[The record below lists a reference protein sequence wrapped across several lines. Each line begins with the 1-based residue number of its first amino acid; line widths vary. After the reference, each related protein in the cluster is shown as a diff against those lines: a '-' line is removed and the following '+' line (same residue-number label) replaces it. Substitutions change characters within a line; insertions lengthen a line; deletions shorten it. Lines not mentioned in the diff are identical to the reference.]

1 MLFLIA
7 NTLSFAEV
15 PHSYVT
21 ENPKKEI
28 QKVETF
34 KQREKAELNLSVTKL
49 KTKEI
54 EGKLVNG
61 KLVFDITDKKDI
73 QEGNILVTQGTPYKP
88 NNARIRSANPTQIL
102 EATKE
107 ANKLEV
113 TGENLQDVYVNVL
126 DSKGQLAGIYKNII
140 NFTSTDYTP
149 YYTEGLGMLYNKNY
163 DELGWGNFHS
173 LDEIIFDSRTKY
185 GNNTFIKKISG
196 TNRVKVA
203 QKHHV
208 EGNLAVVIYG
218 YNKEGQ
224 LVYTSPSLGKLTSY
238 SAETYNWAEVDWN
251 ITLPDHYIIIMKTV
265 GTVGNPK
272 NDNSQGN
279 NTLDV
284 GQVFNVVLDDFIHK
298 ANGESNLVIDESY
311 QFEYLKFDS
320 CTIENLKPL
329 SITNSVKGARIT
341 STTGEGLLHL
351 DSTDTLEIN
360 GQKHTLTSENLS
372 EQKLQIDKIN
382 LAYKIENGKFQLKVV
397 NYGLK
402 VNSPQ
407 IIDIKIVKNKDIKD
421 VMEHKIYLTV
431 PYIEMLIGDST
442 LTFAEYYPVNEFVQ
456 FTANPTIQNALP
468 LALDNSVKD
477 VTLETTGKGLVAMQ
491 QGDKLTVDGHEV
503 VIGAGGNIGPQKLTI
518 GNVKYT
524 YEVKNGKFR
533 IALNEW
539 GVLEPNRTIPIK
551 IVRNENGSDKSLA
564 EHNLT
569 IKAPRKVEGTSNVK
583 LNQDY
588 SIRNTIRFN
597 GISLQGAGALGLE
610 NPIPL
615 GVSLTSTA
623 GQGIPFMKEGDRL
636 EISDGLTTRS
646 TYSTRGVKA
655 FTIGPNGTL
664 GKQQVKLN
672 NGELTVFVEGG
683 KLRVGVN
690 NWLVNNTINS
700 NVRLVR
706 GTNEIMN
713 HTLDIKVPEAPF
725 NVKKNG
731 LLDFGNVTAGSKR
744 TAETDIVLEMLQDVS
759 DVKFSLKDP
768 QPILENLGTGDNL
781 KVNRI
786 EYLVSKQGKKD
797 YRVKLKGNLII
808 PEETKSGLYTG
819 STVLELKIK

>member
-88 NNARIRSANPTQIL
+88 NNARIRGTSSTQVL
-102 EATKE
+102 KATKE
-107 ANKLEV
+107 SNRLEV

-126 DSKGQLAGIYKNII
+126 DSKGQLTEVYKNSNSIRKGSYGFHGRAIIEIDDDYEGGYSSSPHKKTPVGSYMCKGMKVTYTYENGYDYGGIYVVSPPDNFSNII
-140 NFTSTDYTP
+140 YKIRRLTVN
-149 YYTEGLGMLYNKNY
+149 NKEIPILLEKEQIVEFS
-163 DELGWGNFHS
+163 DEL
-173 LDEIIFDSRTKY
+173 
-185 GNNTFIKKISG
+185 
-196 TNRVKVA
+196 
-203 QKHHV
+203 
-208 EGNLAVVIYG
+208 
-218 YNKEGQ
+218 
-224 LVYTSPSLGKLTSY
+224 
-238 SAETYNWAEVDWN
+238 
-251 ITLPDHYIIIMKTV
+251 IMKLKV
-265 GTVGNPK
+265 VH
-272 NDNSQGN
+272 NSQGWC
-279 NTLDV
+279 
-284 GQVFNVVLDDFIHK
+284 
-298 ANGESNLVIDESY
+298 
-311 QFEYLKFDS
+311 EYGFLKFPQKDFVV
-320 CTIENLKPL
+320 TAYIEGD
-329 SITNSVKGARIT
+329 TYGT
-341 STTGEGLLHL
+341 SSS
-351 DSTDTLEIN
+351 DSTSGTIYDTLGTTSYTIN
-360 GQKHTLTSENLS
+360 FK
-372 EQKLQIDKIN
+372 
-382 LAYKIENGKFQLKVV
+382 Y
-397 NYGLK
+397 
-402 VNSPQ
+402 
-407 IIDIKIVKNKDIKD
+407 IVKTLKGN
-421 VMEHKIYLTV
+421 
-431 PYIEMLIGDST
+431 ST
-442 LTFAEYYPVNEFVQ
+442 LKFAEYYPVNEFVQ
-456 FTANPTIQNALP
+456 FTANPTIQNAQP
-468 LALDNSVKD
+468 LGLDNSVRD

-518 GNVKYT
+518 RNVKYT
-524 YEVKNGKFR
+524 YEVKDGKFR

-551 IVRNENGSDKSLA
+551 IVRTENGKDKSLA

-569 IKAPRKVEGTSNVK
+569 IKAPRRVEGTSNVK

-700 NVRLVR
+700 SVRLVR

-768 QPILENLGTGDNL
+768 QPMLENLGTGDNL

-786 EYLVSKQGKKD
+786 EYLVSKQGKRD
-797 YRVKLKGNLII
+797 YKVKLKGNLTI
-808 PEETKSGLYTG
+808 PEGTKSGLYTG

>member
-1 MLFLIA
+1 MFLIA
-7 NTLSFAEV
+7 NTLSFAEI

-21 ENPKKEI
+21 ENPKKEV

-34 KQREKAELNLSVTKL
+34 KQRDKAELNLSVTKL

-54 EGKLVNG
+54 EGKIVNG

-88 NNARIRSANPTQIL
+88 NNARVRSANPIQIL

-107 ANKLEV
+107 DNRLEV

-126 DSKGQLAGIYKNII
+126 DNKGQLAGIYKSKEKLYQSQRGNYDGVTNIEITDDYDGEWLIFRNTCNNYIAIHQEIKEVPKGMKVLKHHIGPYVYTKYLNNGHSSVDSYVDVFNYWRINGRDVKLKKVFNSQNKDYYRVEAEQQKITLSDELEIEYKYSINENLIYIKLLKYPNDKNFVISHKFIWEAIFGDTGSAWYGNEQII
-140 NFTSTDYTP
+140 NFKVPET
-149 YYTEGLGMLYNKNY
+149 LK
-163 DELGWGNFHS
+163 GN
-173 LDEIIFDSRTKY
+173 
-185 GNNTFIKKISG
+185 
-196 TNRVKVA
+196 
-203 QKHHV
+203 
-208 EGNLAVVIYG
+208 
-218 YNKEGQ
+218 
-224 LVYTSPSLGKLTSY
+224 
-238 SAETYNWAEVDWN
+238 
-251 ITLPDHYIIIMKTV
+251 
-265 GTVGNPK
+265 
-272 NDNSQGN
+272 
-279 NTLDV
+279 
-284 GQVFNVVLDDFIHK
+284 
-298 ANGESNLVIDESY
+298 
-311 QFEYLKFDS
+311 
-320 CTIENLKPL
+320 
-329 SITNSVKGARIT
+329 
-341 STTGEGLLHL
+341 
-351 DSTDTLEIN
+351 
-360 GQKHTLTSENLS
+360 
-372 EQKLQIDKIN
+372 
-382 LAYKIENGKFQLKVV
+382 
-397 NYGLK
+397 
-402 VNSPQ
+402 
-407 IIDIKIVKNKDIKD
+407 
-421 VMEHKIYLTV
+421 
-431 PYIEMLIGDST
+431 ST

-456 FTANPTIQNALP
+456 FTANPTIQNAQP

-551 IVRNENGSDKSLA
+551 IVRNENGKDKSLA

-569 IKAPRKVEGTSNVK
+569 IKAPRRVEGTSNVK

-588 SIRNTIRFN
+588 SIRNTIRFS
-597 GISLQGAGALGLE
+597 GVSLEGAGALGLE

-615 GVSLTSTA
+615 GVSLASTT

-700 NVRLVR
+700 SVRLVR

-725 NVKKNG
+725 NIKKNG

-744 TAETDIVLEMLQDVS
+744 TAETDIVLEMLKDVS

-768 QPILENLGTGDNL
+768 QPILENLGTGDSL

-786 EYLVSKQGKKD
+786 EYLVSKQGKRD
-797 YRVKLKGNLII
+797 YKVKLKGNLTI

>member
-1 MLFLIA
+1 M
-7 NTLSFAEV
+7 NTLSFSEV
-15 PHSYVT
+15 LHSYVT

-88 NNARIRSANPTQIL
+88 NNARVRSANSTQIL
-102 EATKE
+102 ESNKK
-107 ANKLEV
+107 ANRLEV
-113 TGENLQDVYVNVL
+113 AGENLQDVYVNLL
-126 DSKGQLAGIYKNII
+126 DSKGQLAGIYKNKSKIYKGQTKNLDLYV
-140 NFTSTDYTP
+140 NFEIDDEYDGNPIYGVDLGWRGEHYRTSTNKGIKYQGTNGDS
-149 YYTEGLGMLYNKNY
+149 YYFYDSLITKNY
-163 DELGWGNFHS
+163 PLKTTTTYIGEYYIEGKMVFQASKRSDGGTDNYGFPYNHIQRNPMYVKYS
-173 LDEIIFDSRTKY
+173 DNEIDVEFIPDRDYQWKLKINKFPSKDFSIVTK
-185 GNNTFIKKISG
+185 
-196 TNRVKVA
+196 
-203 QKHHV
+203 
-208 EGNLAVVIYG
+208 IYG
-218 YNKEGQ
+218 RYHIKGENAGGTGLDAEGVETNIVRYNFK
-224 LVYTSPSLGKLTSY
+224 Y
-238 SAETYNWAEVDWN
+238 
-251 ITLPDHYIIIMKTV
+251 
-265 GTVGNPK
+265 
-272 NDNSQGN
+272 
-279 NTLDV
+279 
-284 GQVFNVVLDDFIHK
+284 
-298 ANGESNLVIDESY
+298 
-311 QFEYLKFDS
+311 
-320 CTIENLKPL
+320 
-329 SITNSVKGARIT
+329 
-341 STTGEGLLHL
+341 
-351 DSTDTLEIN
+351 
-360 GQKHTLTSENLS
+360 
-372 EQKLQIDKIN
+372 
-382 LAYKIENGKFQLKVV
+382 
-397 NYGLK
+397 
-402 VNSPQ
+402 
-407 IIDIKIVKNKDIKD
+407 IVKTLKGN
-421 VMEHKIYLTV
+421 
-431 PYIEMLIGDST
+431 ST

-456 FTANPTIQNALP
+456 FTANPTIQNAQP
-468 LALDNSVKD
+468 LGLDNSVRD

-503 VIGAGGNIGPQKLTI
+503 VIGAGGNKGPQKLTI

-551 IVRNENGSDKSLA
+551 IVRTENGKDKSLA

-569 IKAPRKVEGTSNVK
+569 IKAPRRVEGTSNVK

-768 QPILENLGTGDNL
+768 QPMLENLGTGDNL

-786 EYLVSKQGKKD
+786 EYLVSKQSKRD
-797 YRVKLKGNLII
+797 YKVKLKGNLTI
-808 PEETKSGLYTG
+808 PEGTKSGLYTG

>member
-7 NTLSFAEV
+7 NTLSFAEI

-21 ENPKKEI
+21 ENPKKEV

-61 KLVFDITDKKDI
+61 KLVIDITDKKDI
-73 QEGNILVTQGTPYKP
+73 QEGNVLVTQGTPYKP
-88 NNARIRSANPTQIL
+88 NNARVRNANATQIL
-102 EATKE
+102 ETNKE

-126 DSKGQLAGIYKNII
+126 DSKGQLVGVYINKENLFKSPRGYDGITNIELTNEYNGDWIIFNNSKKGSFSIGYAPIKKLPIGMKLINHTYGPYIYNEFLGGTGDPSISYLEKWWINNINIRYERINKQGAYYQIQAPLQKMILSSELEVEYKYVLNENLIYIRLLKYPTNKNFHLTHKFVSSYFGENEDRWYGNEQTI
-140 NFTSTDYTP
+140 NFKVPET
-149 YYTEGLGMLYNKNY
+149 LK
-163 DELGWGNFHS
+163 GN
-173 LDEIIFDSRTKY
+173 
-185 GNNTFIKKISG
+185 
-196 TNRVKVA
+196 
-203 QKHHV
+203 
-208 EGNLAVVIYG
+208 
-218 YNKEGQ
+218 
-224 LVYTSPSLGKLTSY
+224 
-238 SAETYNWAEVDWN
+238 
-251 ITLPDHYIIIMKTV
+251 
-265 GTVGNPK
+265 
-272 NDNSQGN
+272 
-279 NTLDV
+279 
-284 GQVFNVVLDDFIHK
+284 
-298 ANGESNLVIDESY
+298 
-311 QFEYLKFDS
+311 
-320 CTIENLKPL
+320 
-329 SITNSVKGARIT
+329 
-341 STTGEGLLHL
+341 
-351 DSTDTLEIN
+351 
-360 GQKHTLTSENLS
+360 
-372 EQKLQIDKIN
+372 
-382 LAYKIENGKFQLKVV
+382 
-397 NYGLK
+397 
-402 VNSPQ
+402 
-407 IIDIKIVKNKDIKD
+407 
-421 VMEHKIYLTV
+421 
-431 PYIEMLIGDST
+431 ST

-456 FTANPTIQNALP
+456 FTANPTIQNAQP

-477 VTLETTGKGLVAMQ
+477 VTLETTGKGLVAIQ
-491 QGDKLTVDGHEV
+491 QGDKLTVDGHQV
-503 VIGAGGNIGPQKLTI
+503 VIGAGGNIGLQKLTI

-551 IVRNENGSDKSLA
+551 IVRTENGKDKSLA

-569 IKAPRKVEGTSNVK
+569 IKAPRRVEGTSNVK

-725 NVKKNG
+725 NIKKNG
-731 LLDFGNVTAGSKR
+731 LLDFGNVTSGSKR
-744 TAETDIVLEMLQDVS
+744 TAETDIVLEMLKDVS

-768 QPILENLGTGDNL
+768 QPMLENLGTGDNL

-786 EYLVSKQGKKD
+786 EYLVSKQGKRD
-797 YRVKLKGNLII
+797 YKVKLKGNLII
-808 PEETKSGLYTG
+808 PEGTKSGLYTG
-819 STVLELKIK
+819 STVLELQIK

>member
-7 NTLSFAEV
+7 NTLSFAKV

-88 NNARIRSANPTQIL
+88 NNARVRSANPTQIL

-107 ANKLEV
+107 ANRLEV
-113 TGENLQDVYVNVL
+113 TGENLQNVYVNIL
-126 DSKGQLAGIYKNII
+126 DNKGQLVGIYKNIKKDYLKSQMYLSG
-140 NFTSTDYTP
+140 NLNYELTDEYIGGYIYDT
-149 YYTEGLGMLYNKNY
+149 YNMNY
-163 DELGWGNFHS
+163 SSGKGYKF
-173 LDEIIFDSRTKY
+173 
-185 GNNTFIKKISG
+185 ISG
-196 TNRVKVA
+196 GSL
-203 QKHHV
+203 
-208 EGNLAVVIYG
+208 ESG
-218 YNKEGQ
+218 YETMSLLPQLSNVPQGADHGSWLSTIKINK
-224 LVYTSPSLGKLTSY
+224 
-238 SAETYNWAEVDWN
+238 
-251 ITLPDHYIIIMKTV
+251 KTI
-265 GTVGNPK
+265 
-272 NDNSQGN
+272 
-279 NTLDV
+279 
-284 GQVFNVVLDDFIHK
+284 FN
-298 ANGESNLVIDESY
+298 SNLTADIGVINAVIDENLEIELK
-311 QFEYLKFDS
+311 QINRYLALKLDKFPQEDFTL
-320 CTIENLKPL
+320 TIEYDGKRDFGGYSHTNDGIYWDSDYRNYHGTGYINFKFKATTLKG
-329 SITNSVKGARIT
+329 N
-341 STTGEGLLHL
+341 
-351 DSTDTLEIN
+351 
-360 GQKHTLTSENLS
+360 
-372 EQKLQIDKIN
+372 
-382 LAYKIENGKFQLKVV
+382 
-397 NYGLK
+397 
-402 VNSPQ
+402 
-407 IIDIKIVKNKDIKD
+407 
-421 VMEHKIYLTV
+421 
-431 PYIEMLIGDST
+431 ST
-442 LTFAEYYPVNEFVQ
+442 LTFAEYYPVNEFIQ
-456 FTANPTIQNALP
+456 FTANPTIQNAQP
-468 LALDNSVKD
+468 LALDNSVRD
-477 VTLETTGKGLVAMQ
+477 VTLETTGKGLVAIQ
-491 QGDKLTVDGHEV
+491 QGDKLTVDGHQV
-503 VIGAGGNIGPQKLTI
+503 VIGAGGNIGLQKLTI

-539 GVLEPNRTIPIK
+539 GVLEPNRTIHIK
-551 IVRNENGSDKSLA
+551 IVRTENGKDKSLA

-569 IKAPRKVEGTSNVK
+569 IKAPRRVEGTSNIK

-588 SIRNTIRFN
+588 SIRNIIRFS
-597 GISLQGAGALGLE
+597 GVSLEGAGALGLE

-725 NVKKNG
+725 NIKKNG
-731 LLDFGNVTAGSKR
+731 LLDFGNVTSGSKR
-744 TAETDIVLEMLQDVS
+744 TAETDIVLEMLKDVS

-768 QPILENLGTGDNL
+768 QPMLENLGTGDNL

-797 YRVKLKGNLII
+797 YKVKLKGNLTI
-808 PEETKSGLYTG
+808 PENTKSGLYTG
-819 STVLELKIK
+819 STVLELQIK

>member
-1 MLFLIA
+1 MKRYINRTPLKKFGGGGTNLINSRLLSCLRTYILTVLFLIA
-7 NTLSFAEV
+7 NTLSFAKV

-88 NNARIRSANPTQIL
+88 NNARVRSANPTQIL

-107 ANKLEV
+107 ANRLEV
-113 TGENLQDVYVNVL
+113 TGENLQNVYVNIL
-126 DSKGQLAGIYKNII
+126 DNKGQLVGIYKNIKKDYLKSQMYLSG
-140 NFTSTDYTP
+140 NLNYELTDEYIGGYIYDT
-149 YYTEGLGMLYNKNY
+149 YNMNY
-163 DELGWGNFHS
+163 SSGKGYKF
-173 LDEIIFDSRTKY
+173 
-185 GNNTFIKKISG
+185 ISG
-196 TNRVKVA
+196 GSL
-203 QKHHV
+203 
-208 EGNLAVVIYG
+208 ESG
-218 YNKEGQ
+218 YETMSLLPQLSNVPQGADHGSWLSTIKINK
-224 LVYTSPSLGKLTSY
+224 
-238 SAETYNWAEVDWN
+238 
-251 ITLPDHYIIIMKTV
+251 KTI
-265 GTVGNPK
+265 
-272 NDNSQGN
+272 
-279 NTLDV
+279 
-284 GQVFNVVLDDFIHK
+284 FN
-298 ANGESNLVIDESY
+298 SNLTADIGVINAVIDENLEIELK
-311 QFEYLKFDS
+311 QINRYLALKLDKFPQEDFTL
-320 CTIENLKPL
+320 TIEYDGKRDFGGYSHTNDGIYWDSDYRNYHGTGYINFKFKATTLKG
-329 SITNSVKGARIT
+329 N
-341 STTGEGLLHL
+341 
-351 DSTDTLEIN
+351 
-360 GQKHTLTSENLS
+360 
-372 EQKLQIDKIN
+372 
-382 LAYKIENGKFQLKVV
+382 
-397 NYGLK
+397 
-402 VNSPQ
+402 
-407 IIDIKIVKNKDIKD
+407 
-421 VMEHKIYLTV
+421 
-431 PYIEMLIGDST
+431 ST
-442 LTFAEYYPVNEFVQ
+442 LTFAEYYPVNEFIQ
-456 FTANPTIQNALP
+456 FTANPTIQNAQP
-468 LALDNSVKD
+468 LALDNSVRD
-477 VTLETTGKGLVAMQ
+477 VTLETTGKGLVAIQ
-491 QGDKLTVDGHEV
+491 QGDKLTVDGHQV

-539 GVLEPNRTIPIK
+539 GVLEPNRTIHIK
-551 IVRNENGSDKSLA
+551 IVRTENGKDKSLA

-569 IKAPRKVEGTSNVK
+569 IKAPRRVEGTSNIK

-588 SIRNTIRFN
+588 SIRNIIRFS
-597 GISLQGAGALGLE
+597 GVSLEGAGALGLE

-725 NVKKNG
+725 NIKKNG

-744 TAETDIVLEMLQDVS
+744 TAETDIVLEMLKDVS

-768 QPILENLGTGDNL
+768 QPMLENLGTGDNL

-797 YRVKLKGNLII
+797 YKVKLKGNLTI
-808 PEETKSGLYTG
+808 PENTKSGLYTG
-819 STVLELKIK
+819 STVLELQIK

>member
-7 NTLSFAEV
+7 NTLSFAKV

-34 KQREKAELNLSVTKL
+34 KQRDKAELNLSVTKL

-54 EGKLVNG
+54 EGKLING

-73 QEGNILVTQGTPYKP
+73 QEGNILVTQGTPYKS
-88 NNARIRSANPTQIL
+88 NNARVRSANPIQIL

-113 TGENLQDVYVNVL
+113 TGENLQDVYINVL
-126 DSKGQLAGIYKNII
+126 DSKGQLAGVYKNAKSIARKPGDWSDPI
-140 NFTSTDYTP
+140 KMGHK
-149 YYTEGLGMLYNKNY
+149 YYTINIEITDEYEGGYLEIWQVQYSTRNNDIVPRGIKILTKGDRVLGSVGFAVSDFGTNPSPTSYGFNRINEMKINNISKPLSKNN
-163 DELGWGNFHS
+163 DVIN
-173 LDEIIFDSRTKY
+173 DEIIVSYKMNYDTLALSFNKFPQKSFSLDFFFDSQVNKEY
-185 GNNTFIKKISG
+185 
-196 TNRVKVA
+196 
-203 QKHHV
+203 H
-208 EGNLAVVIYG
+208 IYG
-218 YNKEGQ
+218 GDDHWWEYDYYNF
-224 LVYTSPSLGKLTSY
+224 L
-238 SAETYNWAEVDWN
+238 DH
-251 ITLPDHYIIIMKTV
+251 ITL
-265 GTVGNPK
+265 N
-272 NDNSQGN
+272 
-279 NTLDV
+279 
-284 GQVFNVVLDDFIHK
+284 
-298 ANGESNLVIDESY
+298 
-311 QFEYLKFDS
+311 
-320 CTIENLKPL
+320 
-329 SITNSVKGARIT
+329 
-341 STTGEGLLHL
+341 
-351 DSTDTLEIN
+351 
-360 GQKHTLTSENLS
+360 
-372 EQKLQIDKIN
+372 
-382 LAYKIENGKFQLKVV
+382 V
-397 NYGLK
+397 NYKPTTLK
-402 VNSPQ
+402 GN
-407 IIDIKIVKNKDIKD
+407 
-421 VMEHKIYLTV
+421 
-431 PYIEMLIGDST
+431 ST

-456 FTANPTIQNALP
+456 FTANPTIQNAQS

-491 QGDKLTVDGHEV
+491 QGDKLTVDGHQV

-551 IVRNENGSDKSLA
+551 IVRTENGKDKSLA

-569 IKAPRKVEGTSNVK
+569 IKAPRRVEGTSNVK

-700 NVRLVR
+700 SVRLVR

-768 QPILENLGTGDNL
+768 QPMLENLGTGDNL

-786 EYLVSKQGKKD
+786 EYLVSKQDKRD
-797 YRVKLKGNLII
+797 YKVKLKGNLTI
-808 PEETKSGLYTG
+808 PEGTKSGLYTG
-819 STVLELKIK
+819 STILELKIK

>member
-1 MLFLIA
+1 MRTYILTVLFLIA
-7 NTLSFAEV
+7 NTFSFAEI

-21 ENPKKEI
+21 ENPKKEVE
-28 QKVETF
+28 KVETF
-34 KQREKAELNLSVTKL
+34 KQREKAELNLSVIKL

-88 NNARIRSANPTQIL
+88 NNARVRSANPTQIL
-102 EATKE
+102 ETTKE
-107 ANKLEV
+107 ANRLEV
-113 TGENLQDVYVNVL
+113 TGENLQNVYVNIL
-126 DSKGQLAGIYKNII
+126 DNKGQLVGIYKNIKKDYLKSQMYLSG
-140 NFTSTDYTP
+140 NLNYELTDEYIGGYIYDT
-149 YYTEGLGMLYNKNY
+149 YNMNY
-163 DELGWGNFHS
+163 SSGKGYKF
-173 LDEIIFDSRTKY
+173 
-185 GNNTFIKKISG
+185 ISG
-196 TNRVKVA
+196 GSLEA
-203 QKHHV
+203 
-208 EGNLAVVIYG
+208 G
-218 YNKEGQ
+218 YTKMSLLPQLSNVPQGADHGSWLSTIKINK
-224 LVYTSPSLGKLTSY
+224 
-238 SAETYNWAEVDWN
+238 
-251 ITLPDHYIIIMKTV
+251 KTI
-265 GTVGNPK
+265 
-272 NDNSQGN
+272 
-279 NTLDV
+279 
-284 GQVFNVVLDDFIHK
+284 FN
-298 ANGESNLVIDESY
+298 SNLTADIGVINAVIDENLEIELK
-311 QFEYLKFDS
+311 QINRYLALKLDKFPQEDFTL
-320 CTIENLKPL
+320 TIEYDGKRDFGGYSHTNDGIYWDSDYRNYHGTGYINFKFKATTLKG
-329 SITNSVKGARIT
+329 N
-341 STTGEGLLHL
+341 
-351 DSTDTLEIN
+351 
-360 GQKHTLTSENLS
+360 
-372 EQKLQIDKIN
+372 
-382 LAYKIENGKFQLKVV
+382 
-397 NYGLK
+397 
-402 VNSPQ
+402 
-407 IIDIKIVKNKDIKD
+407 
-421 VMEHKIYLTV
+421 
-431 PYIEMLIGDST
+431 ST
-442 LTFAEYYPVNEFVQ
+442 LTFAEYYPVNEFIQ
-456 FTANPTIQNALP
+456 FTANPTIQNAQP
-468 LALDNSVKD
+468 LALDNSVRD
-477 VTLETTGKGLVAMQ
+477 VTLETTGKGLVSMQ
-491 QGDKLTVDGHEV
+491 QGDKLTVDGHQV

-551 IVRNENGSDKSLA
+551 IVRTENGKDKSLA

-569 IKAPRKVEGTSNVK
+569 IKAPRRVEGTSNVK

-588 SIRNTIRFN
+588 NIRNTIRFS
-597 GISLQGAGALGLE
+597 GVSLEGAGALGLE

-615 GVSLTSTA
+615 GVSLASTT

-636 EISDGLTTRS
+636 EISDGITNRS

-725 NVKKNG
+725 NIKKNG
-731 LLDFGNVTAGSKR
+731 LLDFGNVTAGTKR
-744 TAETDIVLEMLQDVS
+744 TAETDIVLEMLKDVS

-768 QPILENLGTGDNL
+768 QPMLENLGTGDNL

-797 YRVKLKGNLII
+797 YKVKLKGNLTI
-808 PEETKSGLYTG
+808 PENTKSGLYTG
-819 STVLELKIK
+819 STVLELQIK

>member
-1 MLFLIA
+1 MSCLRTYILTVLFLIA

-34 KQREKAELNLSVTKL
+34 KQRDKVELNLSVTKL
-49 KTKEI
+49 KTKEL

-88 NNARIRSANPTQIL
+88 NNARVRSANATQIL

-113 TGENLQDVYVNVL
+113 TGENLQDVYVNIL
-126 DSKGQLAGIYKNII
+126 DSKGQLVGIYKNKEKLYQFQRSNYDGVTNIEITDDYAGEWLIFRNSCNNNIAIHQEIKEVPKGMKVLKHHIGPYVYTKYLNNGHSSVDSYVDVFNYWRINGRDVKLKKVFNSQNKDYYRVEAEQQKITLSDELEIEYKYSINENLIYIKLLKYPNDKNFVISHKFIWEAIFGDTGSAWYGNEQII
-140 NFTSTDYTP
+140 NFKVPET
-149 YYTEGLGMLYNKNY
+149 LK
-163 DELGWGNFHS
+163 GN
-173 LDEIIFDSRTKY
+173 
-185 GNNTFIKKISG
+185 
-196 TNRVKVA
+196 
-203 QKHHV
+203 
-208 EGNLAVVIYG
+208 
-218 YNKEGQ
+218 
-224 LVYTSPSLGKLTSY
+224 
-238 SAETYNWAEVDWN
+238 
-251 ITLPDHYIIIMKTV
+251 
-265 GTVGNPK
+265 
-272 NDNSQGN
+272 
-279 NTLDV
+279 
-284 GQVFNVVLDDFIHK
+284 
-298 ANGESNLVIDESY
+298 
-311 QFEYLKFDS
+311 
-320 CTIENLKPL
+320 
-329 SITNSVKGARIT
+329 
-341 STTGEGLLHL
+341 
-351 DSTDTLEIN
+351 
-360 GQKHTLTSENLS
+360 
-372 EQKLQIDKIN
+372 
-382 LAYKIENGKFQLKVV
+382 
-397 NYGLK
+397 
-402 VNSPQ
+402 
-407 IIDIKIVKNKDIKD
+407 
-421 VMEHKIYLTV
+421 
-431 PYIEMLIGDST
+431 ST

-456 FTANPTIQNALP
+456 FTANPTIQNAQP

-491 QGDKLTVDGHEV
+491 QGDKLTVDGHQV

-551 IVRNENGSDKSLA
+551 IVRTENGKDKSLA

-569 IKAPRKVEGTSNVK
+569 IKAPRRVEGTSNVK

-588 SIRNTIRFN
+588 NIRNTIRFS
-597 GISLQGAGALGLE
+597 GVSLEGAGALGLE

-615 GVSLTSTA
+615 GVSLASTT

-636 EISDGLTTRS
+636 EISDGITNRS

-700 NVRLVR
+700 SVRLVR

-725 NVKKNG
+725 NIKKNG
-731 LLDFGNVTAGSKR
+731 LLDFGNVTAGTKR
-744 TAETDIVLEMLQDVS
+744 TAETDIVLEMLKDVS

-786 EYLVSKQGKKD
+786 EYLVSKQGKRD
-797 YRVKLKGNLII
+797 YKVKLKGNLTI

>member
-1 MLFLIA
+1 MLFLIV
-7 NTLSFAEV
+7 NILSFAEV

-21 ENPKKEI
+21 ENPKKEV

-88 NNARIRSANPTQIL
+88 NNARIRSVNPTQIL

-107 ANKLEV
+107 ANRLEV
-113 TGENLQDVYVNVL
+113 TGENLQDVYINIL
-126 DSKGQLAGIYKNII
+126 NSKGQLVGIYSDKIQPRDDIYNEIWKDPGYI
-140 NFTSTDYTP
+140 NFQFTEEYDSNTYISINNNVKGTSQSEQPKGIIRGSDNLVWEEWILWKVQEPIYVHLNDVP
-149 YYTEGLGMLYNKNY
+149 IKIAPHGH
-163 DELGWGNFHS
+163 DSHGNFIPSIETTIVNIAEDLVVEFSGGHPRYKFR
-173 LDEIIFDSRTKY
+173 LLKYPSRD
-185 GNNTFIKKISG
+185 F
-196 TNRVKVA
+196 
-203 QKHHV
+203 
-208 EGNLAVVIYG
+208 
-218 YNKEGQ
+218 
-224 LVYTSPSLGKLTSY
+224 
-238 SAETYNWAEVDWN
+238 
-251 ITLPDHYIIIMKTV
+251 
-265 GTVGNPK
+265 
-272 NDNSQGN
+272 
-279 NTLDV
+279 TLDV
-284 GQVFNVVLDDFIHK
+284 KTTGNLFERTLRVHREHHLFN
-298 ANGESNLVIDESY
+298 
-311 QFEYLKFDS
+311 FEYKVL
-320 CTIENLKPL
+320 
-329 SITNSVKGARIT
+329 
-341 STTGEGLLHL
+341 
-351 DSTDTLEIN
+351 TLR
-360 GQKHTLTSENLS
+360 
-372 EQKLQIDKIN
+372 
-382 LAYKIENGKFQLKVV
+382 
-397 NYGLK
+397 
-402 VNSPQ
+402 
-407 IIDIKIVKNKDIKD
+407 
-421 VMEHKIYLTV
+421 
-431 PYIEMLIGDST
+431 GDST
-442 LTFAEYYPVNEFVQ
+442 LTFNEYYPVNEFVQ

-477 VTLETTGKGLVAMQ
+477 VTLETTGKGLVSMQ
-491 QGDKLTVDGHEV
+491 QGDKLTIDGHEV

-539 GVLEPNRTIPIK
+539 GVLEPNRIIPIK
-551 IVRNENGSDKSLA
+551 IVRNENGKEKSLA

-569 IKAPRKVEGTSNVK
+569 IKAPRRVEGTSNVK

-664 GKQQVKLN
+664 GKQQLKLN

-713 HTLDIKVPEAPF
+713 HSLEIQVPNAPF

-744 TAETDIVLEMLQDVS
+744 TAETDIVLEMLKDVS

-768 QPILENLGTGDNL
+768 QPILENLGTGDSL

-786 EYLVSKQGKKD
+786 EYLVSKQGKRD
-797 YRVKLKGNLII
+797 YKVKLKGNLTI
-808 PEETKSGLYTG
+808 PEATKSGLYTG

>member
-1 MLFLIA
+1 MMLSVNNTVVKKNWGGTTLDKQRSYVLFKNLLISLIFFLYSA
-7 NTLSFAEV
+7 FTFSEV
-15 PHSYVT
+15 LHSYVT

-54 EGKLVNG
+54 EGKLING
-61 KLVFDITDKKDI
+61 KLVFDITNKKDI

-88 NNARIRSANPTQIL
+88 NNARVRSANPTQIL

-107 ANKLEV
+107 ANRLEV
-113 TGENLQDVYVNVL
+113 TGENLQDVYINIL
-126 DSKGQLAGIYKNII
+126 DSKGQLVGVYINKENLFKSPRGYDGITNIELTNEYNGDWIIFNNSKKGSFSIGYAPIKKLPIGMKLINHTYGPYIYNEFLGGTGDPSISYLEKWWINNINIRYERINKQGAYYQIQAPLQKMILSSELEVEYKYVLNENLIYIRLLKYPTNKNFHLTHKFVSSYFGENEDRWYGNEQTI
-140 NFTSTDYTP
+140 NFKVPET
-149 YYTEGLGMLYNKNY
+149 LK
-163 DELGWGNFHS
+163 GN
-173 LDEIIFDSRTKY
+173 
-185 GNNTFIKKISG
+185 
-196 TNRVKVA
+196 
-203 QKHHV
+203 
-208 EGNLAVVIYG
+208 
-218 YNKEGQ
+218 
-224 LVYTSPSLGKLTSY
+224 
-238 SAETYNWAEVDWN
+238 
-251 ITLPDHYIIIMKTV
+251 
-265 GTVGNPK
+265 
-272 NDNSQGN
+272 
-279 NTLDV
+279 
-284 GQVFNVVLDDFIHK
+284 
-298 ANGESNLVIDESY
+298 
-311 QFEYLKFDS
+311 
-320 CTIENLKPL
+320 
-329 SITNSVKGARIT
+329 
-341 STTGEGLLHL
+341 
-351 DSTDTLEIN
+351 
-360 GQKHTLTSENLS
+360 
-372 EQKLQIDKIN
+372 
-382 LAYKIENGKFQLKVV
+382 
-397 NYGLK
+397 
-402 VNSPQ
+402 
-407 IIDIKIVKNKDIKD
+407 
-421 VMEHKIYLTV
+421 
-431 PYIEMLIGDST
+431 ST
-442 LTFAEYYPVNEFVQ
+442 LTFGEYYPVNEFVQ
-456 FTANPTIQNALP
+456 FTANPTIQNAQP

-551 IVRNENGSDKSLA
+551 IVRNENGKDKSLA

-569 IKAPRKVEGTSNVK
+569 IKAPRRVEGTSNVK

-725 NVKKNG
+725 NIKKNG
-731 LLDFGNVTAGSKR
+731 LLDFGNVTAGTKR
-744 TAETDIVLEMLQDVS
+744 TAETDIVLEMLKDVS
-759 DVKFSLKDP
+759 DVKFSLKDL
-768 QPILENLGTGDNL
+768 QPMLENLGTGDNL

-786 EYLVSKQGKKD
+786 EYLVSKQDKRD
-797 YRVKLKGNLII
+797 YKVKLKGNLTI
-808 PEETKSGLYTG
+808 PEGTKSGTYTG

>member
-1 MLFLIA
+1 MKRYINRTPLKKFGGGGTNLINSRLLSCLRTYILTVLFLIA
-7 NTLSFAEV
+7 NTLSFAKV

-88 NNARIRSANPTQIL
+88 NNARVRSANPTQIL

-107 ANKLEV
+107 ANRLEV
-113 TGENLQDVYVNVL
+113 TGENLQNVYVNIL
-126 DSKGQLAGIYKNII
+126 DNKGQLVGIYKNIKKDYLKSQMYLSG
-140 NFTSTDYTP
+140 NLNYELTDEYIGGYIYDT
-149 YYTEGLGMLYNKNY
+149 YNMNY
-163 DELGWGNFHS
+163 SSGKGYKF
-173 LDEIIFDSRTKY
+173 
-185 GNNTFIKKISG
+185 ISG
-196 TNRVKVA
+196 GSL
-203 QKHHV
+203 
-208 EGNLAVVIYG
+208 ESG
-218 YNKEGQ
+218 YETMSLLPQLSNVPQGADHGSWLSTIKINK
-224 LVYTSPSLGKLTSY
+224 
-238 SAETYNWAEVDWN
+238 
-251 ITLPDHYIIIMKTV
+251 KTI
-265 GTVGNPK
+265 
-272 NDNSQGN
+272 
-279 NTLDV
+279 
-284 GQVFNVVLDDFIHK
+284 FN
-298 ANGESNLVIDESY
+298 SNLTADIGVINAVIDENLEIELK
-311 QFEYLKFDS
+311 QINRYLALKLDKFPQEDFTL
-320 CTIENLKPL
+320 TIEYDGKRDFGGYSHTNDGIYWDSDYRNYHGTGYINFKFKATTLKG
-329 SITNSVKGARIT
+329 N
-341 STTGEGLLHL
+341 
-351 DSTDTLEIN
+351 
-360 GQKHTLTSENLS
+360 
-372 EQKLQIDKIN
+372 
-382 LAYKIENGKFQLKVV
+382 
-397 NYGLK
+397 
-402 VNSPQ
+402 
-407 IIDIKIVKNKDIKD
+407 
-421 VMEHKIYLTV
+421 
-431 PYIEMLIGDST
+431 ST
-442 LTFAEYYPVNEFVQ
+442 LTFAEYYPVNEFIQ
-456 FTANPTIQNALP
+456 FTANPTIQNAQP
-468 LALDNSVKD
+468 LALDNSVRD
-477 VTLETTGKGLVAMQ
+477 VTLETTGKGLVAIQ
-491 QGDKLTVDGHEV
+491 QGDKLTVDGHQV

-539 GVLEPNRTIPIK
+539 GVLEPNRTIHIK
-551 IVRNENGSDKSLA
+551 IVRTENGKDKSLA

-569 IKAPRKVEGTSNVK
+569 IKAPRRVEGTSNIK

-588 SIRNTIRFN
+588 SIRNIIRFS
-597 GISLQGAGALGLE
+597 GVSLEGAGALGLE

-725 NVKKNG
+725 NIKKNG

-744 TAETDIVLEMLQDVS
+744 TAETDIVFRNA
-759 DVKFSLKDP
+759 KRCK
-768 QPILENLGTGDNL
+768 
-781 KVNRI
+781 RC
-786 EYLVSKQGKKD
+786 
-797 YRVKLKGNLII
+797 
-808 PEETKSGLYTG
+808 
-819 STVLELKIK
+819 KI

>member
-7 NTLSFAEV
+7 NTLSFGEI

-21 ENPKKEI
+21 ENPKKEV

-34 KQREKAELNLSVTKL
+34 KQRDKAELNLSITKL

-54 EGKLVNG
+54 EGKIVNG

-88 NNARIRSANPTQIL
+88 NNARVRSANPIQIL

-107 ANKLEV
+107 DNRLEV

-126 DSKGQLAGIYKNII
+126 DNKGQLAGIYKSKEKLYQSQRGNYDGVTNIEITDDYDGEWLIFRNTCNNYIAIHQEIKEVPKGMKVLKHHIGPYVYTKYLNNGHSSVDSYVDVFNYWRINGRDVKLKKVFNSQNKDYYRVEAEQQKITLSDELEIEYKYSINENLIYIKLLKYPNDKNFVISHKFIWEAIFGDTGSAWYGNEQII
-140 NFTSTDYTP
+140 NFKVPET
-149 YYTEGLGMLYNKNY
+149 LK
-163 DELGWGNFHS
+163 GN
-173 LDEIIFDSRTKY
+173 
-185 GNNTFIKKISG
+185 
-196 TNRVKVA
+196 
-203 QKHHV
+203 
-208 EGNLAVVIYG
+208 
-218 YNKEGQ
+218 
-224 LVYTSPSLGKLTSY
+224 
-238 SAETYNWAEVDWN
+238 
-251 ITLPDHYIIIMKTV
+251 
-265 GTVGNPK
+265 
-272 NDNSQGN
+272 
-279 NTLDV
+279 
-284 GQVFNVVLDDFIHK
+284 
-298 ANGESNLVIDESY
+298 
-311 QFEYLKFDS
+311 
-320 CTIENLKPL
+320 
-329 SITNSVKGARIT
+329 
-341 STTGEGLLHL
+341 
-351 DSTDTLEIN
+351 
-360 GQKHTLTSENLS
+360 
-372 EQKLQIDKIN
+372 
-382 LAYKIENGKFQLKVV
+382 
-397 NYGLK
+397 
-402 VNSPQ
+402 
-407 IIDIKIVKNKDIKD
+407 
-421 VMEHKIYLTV
+421 
-431 PYIEMLIGDST
+431 ST

-456 FTANPTIQNALP
+456 FTANPTIQNAQP

-491 QGDKLTVDGHEV
+491 QGDKLTVDGHQV

-551 IVRNENGSDKSLA
+551 IVRTENGKDKSLA

-569 IKAPRKVEGTSNVK
+569 IKAPRRVEGTSNVK

-588 SIRNTIRFN
+588 NIRNTIRFS
-597 GISLQGAGALGLE
+597 GVSLEGAGALGLE

-615 GVSLTSTA
+615 GVSLASTT

-636 EISDGLTTRS
+636 EISDGITNRS

-700 NVRLVR
+700 SVRLVR

-725 NVKKNG
+725 NIKKNG
-731 LLDFGNVTAGSKR
+731 LLDFGNVTAGTKR
-744 TAETDIVLEMLQDVS
+744 TAETDIVLEMLKDVS

-786 EYLVSKQGKKD
+786 EYLVSKQGKRD
-797 YRVKLKGNLII
+797 YKVKLKGNLTI

>member
-1 MLFLIA
+1 M
-7 NTLSFAEV
+7 
-15 PHSYVT
+15 T
-21 ENPKKEI
+21 ENPKKEV

-61 KLVFDITDKKDI
+61 KLVIDITDKKDI
-73 QEGNILVTQGTPYKP
+73 QEGNVLVTQGTPYKP
-88 NNARIRSANPTQIL
+88 NNARVRNANATQIL
-102 EATKE
+102 ETNKE

-126 DSKGQLAGIYKNII
+126 DSKGQLVGVYINKENLFKSPRGYDGITNIELTNEYNGDWIIFNNSKKGSFSIGYAPIKKLPIGMKLINHTYGPYIYNEFLGGTGDPSISYLEKWWINNINIRYERINKQGAYYQIQAPLQKMILSSELEVEYKYVLNENLIYIRLLKYPTNKNFHLTHKFVSSYFGENEDRWYGNEQTI
-140 NFTSTDYTP
+140 NFKVPET
-149 YYTEGLGMLYNKNY
+149 LK
-163 DELGWGNFHS
+163 GN
-173 LDEIIFDSRTKY
+173 
-185 GNNTFIKKISG
+185 
-196 TNRVKVA
+196 
-203 QKHHV
+203 
-208 EGNLAVVIYG
+208 
-218 YNKEGQ
+218 
-224 LVYTSPSLGKLTSY
+224 
-238 SAETYNWAEVDWN
+238 
-251 ITLPDHYIIIMKTV
+251 
-265 GTVGNPK
+265 
-272 NDNSQGN
+272 
-279 NTLDV
+279 
-284 GQVFNVVLDDFIHK
+284 
-298 ANGESNLVIDESY
+298 
-311 QFEYLKFDS
+311 
-320 CTIENLKPL
+320 
-329 SITNSVKGARIT
+329 
-341 STTGEGLLHL
+341 
-351 DSTDTLEIN
+351 
-360 GQKHTLTSENLS
+360 
-372 EQKLQIDKIN
+372 
-382 LAYKIENGKFQLKVV
+382 
-397 NYGLK
+397 
-402 VNSPQ
+402 
-407 IIDIKIVKNKDIKD
+407 
-421 VMEHKIYLTV
+421 
-431 PYIEMLIGDST
+431 ST

-456 FTANPTIQNALP
+456 FTANPTIQNAQP
-468 LALDNSVKD
+468 LALDNSVRD
-477 VTLETTGKGLVAMQ
+477 VTLETTGKGLVSMQ
-491 QGDKLTVDGHEV
+491 QGDKLTVDGHQV
-503 VIGAGGNIGPQKLTI
+503 VIGAGGNIGLQKLTI

-551 IVRNENGSDKSLA
+551 IVRTENGKDKSLA

-569 IKAPRKVEGTSNVK
+569 IKAPRRVEGTSNVK

-655 FTIGPNGTL
+655 FTIGSNGTL

-725 NVKKNG
+725 NIKKNG
-731 LLDFGNVTAGSKR
+731 LLDFGNVTSGSKR
-744 TAETDIVLEMLQDVS
+744 TAETDIVLEMLKDVS

-768 QPILENLGTGDNL
+768 QPMLENLGTGDNL

-786 EYLVSKQGKKD
+786 EYLVSKQGKRD
-797 YRVKLKGNLII
+797 YKVKLKGNLTI
-808 PEETKSGLYTG
+808 PEGTKSGLYTG

>member
-1 MLFLIA
+1 MRTYILTVLFLIA
-7 NTLSFAEV
+7 NTLSFAEI

-21 ENPKKEI
+21 ENPKKEV

-88 NNARIRSANPTQIL
+88 NNARVRSANPTQIL

-107 ANKLEV
+107 ANRLEV
-113 TGENLQDVYVNVL
+113 TGENLQNVYVNIL
-126 DSKGQLAGIYKNII
+126 DNKGQLVGIYKNIKKDYLKSQMYLSG
-140 NFTSTDYTP
+140 NLNYELTDEYIGGYIYDT
-149 YYTEGLGMLYNKNY
+149 YNMNY
-163 DELGWGNFHS
+163 SSGKGYKF
-173 LDEIIFDSRTKY
+173 
-185 GNNTFIKKISG
+185 ISG
-196 TNRVKVA
+196 GSL
-203 QKHHV
+203 
-208 EGNLAVVIYG
+208 ESG
-218 YNKEGQ
+218 YETMSLLPQLSNVPQGADHGSWLSTIKINK
-224 LVYTSPSLGKLTSY
+224 
-238 SAETYNWAEVDWN
+238 
-251 ITLPDHYIIIMKTV
+251 KTI
-265 GTVGNPK
+265 
-272 NDNSQGN
+272 
-279 NTLDV
+279 
-284 GQVFNVVLDDFIHK
+284 FN
-298 ANGESNLVIDESY
+298 SNLTADIGVINAVIDENLEIELK
-311 QFEYLKFDS
+311 QINRYLALKLDKFPQEDFTL
-320 CTIENLKPL
+320 TIEYDGKRDFGGYSHTNDGIYWDSDYRNYHGTGYINFKFKATTLKG
-329 SITNSVKGARIT
+329 N
-341 STTGEGLLHL
+341 
-351 DSTDTLEIN
+351 
-360 GQKHTLTSENLS
+360 
-372 EQKLQIDKIN
+372 
-382 LAYKIENGKFQLKVV
+382 
-397 NYGLK
+397 
-402 VNSPQ
+402 
-407 IIDIKIVKNKDIKD
+407 
-421 VMEHKIYLTV
+421 
-431 PYIEMLIGDST
+431 ST
-442 LTFAEYYPVNEFVQ
+442 LTFAEYYPVNEFIQ
-456 FTANPTIQNALP
+456 FTANPTIQNAQP
-468 LALDNSVKD
+468 LALDNSVRD
-477 VTLETTGKGLVAMQ
+477 VTLETTGKGLVAIQ
-491 QGDKLTVDGHEV
+491 QGDKLTVDGHQV
-503 VIGAGGNIGPQKLTI
+503 VIGAGGNIGLQKLTI

-539 GVLEPNRTIPIK
+539 GVLEPNRTIHIK
-551 IVRNENGSDKSLA
+551 IVRTENGKDKSLA

-569 IKAPRKVEGTSNVK
+569 IKAPRRVEGTSNIK

-588 SIRNTIRFN
+588 SIRNIIRFS
-597 GISLQGAGALGLE
+597 GVSLEGAGALGLE

-725 NVKKNG
+725 NIKKNG

-744 TAETDIVLEMLQDVS
+744 TAETDIVLEMLKDVS

-768 QPILENLGTGDNL
+768 QPMLENLGTGDNL

-797 YRVKLKGNLII
+797 YKVKLKGNLTI
-808 PEETKSGLYTG
+808 PENTKSGLYTG
-819 STVLELKIK
+819 STVLELQIK

>member
-7 NTLSFAEV
+7 NTLSFAKV

-88 NNARIRSANPTQIL
+88 NNARVRSANPTQIL

-107 ANKLEV
+107 ANRLEV
-113 TGENLQDVYVNVL
+113 TGENLQNVYVNIL
-126 DSKGQLAGIYKNII
+126 DNKGQLVGIYKNIKKDYLKSQMYLSG
-140 NFTSTDYTP
+140 NLNYELTDEYIGGYIYDT
-149 YYTEGLGMLYNKNY
+149 YNMNY
-163 DELGWGNFHS
+163 SSGKGYKF
-173 LDEIIFDSRTKY
+173 
-185 GNNTFIKKISG
+185 ISG
-196 TNRVKVA
+196 GSL
-203 QKHHV
+203 
-208 EGNLAVVIYG
+208 ESG
-218 YNKEGQ
+218 YETMSLLPQLSNVPQGADHGSWLSTIKINK
-224 LVYTSPSLGKLTSY
+224 
-238 SAETYNWAEVDWN
+238 
-251 ITLPDHYIIIMKTV
+251 KTI
-265 GTVGNPK
+265 
-272 NDNSQGN
+272 
-279 NTLDV
+279 
-284 GQVFNVVLDDFIHK
+284 FN
-298 ANGESNLVIDESY
+298 SNLTADIGVINAVIDENLEIELK
-311 QFEYLKFDS
+311 QINRYLALKLDKFPQEDFTL
-320 CTIENLKPL
+320 TIEYDGKRDFGGYSHTNDGIYWDSDYRNYHGTGYINFKFKATTLKG
-329 SITNSVKGARIT
+329 N
-341 STTGEGLLHL
+341 
-351 DSTDTLEIN
+351 
-360 GQKHTLTSENLS
+360 
-372 EQKLQIDKIN
+372 
-382 LAYKIENGKFQLKVV
+382 
-397 NYGLK
+397 
-402 VNSPQ
+402 
-407 IIDIKIVKNKDIKD
+407 
-421 VMEHKIYLTV
+421 
-431 PYIEMLIGDST
+431 ST
-442 LTFAEYYPVNEFVQ
+442 LTFAEYYPVNEFIQ
-456 FTANPTIQNALP
+456 FTANPTIQNAQP
-468 LALDNSVKD
+468 LALDNSVRD
-477 VTLETTGKGLVAMQ
+477 VTLETTGKGLVAIQ
-491 QGDKLTVDGHEV
+491 QGDKLTVDGHQV

-539 GVLEPNRTIPIK
+539 GVLEPNRTIHIK
-551 IVRNENGSDKSLA
+551 IVRTENGKDKSLA

-569 IKAPRKVEGTSNVK
+569 IKAPRRVEGTSNIK

-588 SIRNTIRFN
+588 SIRNIIRFS
-597 GISLQGAGALGLE
+597 GVSLEGAGALGLE

-725 NVKKNG
+725 NIKKNG

-744 TAETDIVLEMLQDVS
+744 TAETDIVLEMLKDVS

-768 QPILENLGTGDNL
+768 QPMLENLGTGDNL

-797 YRVKLKGNLII
+797 YKVKLKGNLTI
-808 PEETKSGLYTG
+808 PENTKSGLYTG
-819 STVLELKIK
+819 STVLELQIK

>member
-7 NTLSFAEV
+7 NTLSFGEI

-21 ENPKKEI
+21 ENPKKEV
-28 QKVETF
+28 QKVDTF
-34 KQREKAELNLSVTKL
+34 KQRDKAELNLSITKL

-54 EGKLVNG
+54 EGKIVNG

-88 NNARIRSANPTQIL
+88 NNARVRSANPIQIL

-113 TGENLQDVYVNVL
+113 IGENLKDVYVNVL
-126 DSKGQLAGIYKNII
+126 DSKGQLAGIYKNSKKII
-140 NFTSTDYTP
+140 QPRRYVNMSGSKKYIITDEYNGGYIYRGED
-149 YYTEGLGMLYNKNY
+149 YY
-163 DELGWGNFHS
+163 DLGWKTGIGYKEVNEWENGEMGGNGMGDLSFWV
-173 LDEIIFDSRTKY
+173 LL
-185 GNNTFIKKISG
+185 
-196 TNRVKVA
+196 
-203 QKHHV
+203 
-208 EGNLAVVIYG
+208 NLKAG
-218 YNKEGQ
+218 H
-224 LVYTSPSLGKLTSY
+224 Y
-238 SAETYNWAEVDWN
+238 SAYEEKYLKN
-251 ITLPDHYIIIMKTV
+251 IEINSMTINGKTV
-265 GTVGNPK
+265 FSSPK
-272 NDNSQGN
+272 VTSNI
-279 NTLDV
+279 
-284 GQVFNVVLDDFIHK
+284 GQIR
-298 ANGESNLVIDESY
+298 SVIDENLEIELKQIKGSIA
-311 QFEYLKFDS
+311 LKFIKLPQTDFS
-320 CTIENLKPL
+320 LKIVYNGYADFGGV
-329 SITNSVKGARIT
+329 S
-341 STTGEGLLHL
+341 
-351 DSTDTLEIN
+351 STDSSSGTWYPYHSGFTGTGYLN
-360 GQKHTLTSENLS
+360 FK
-372 EQKLQIDKIN
+372 
-382 LAYKIENGKFQLKVV
+382 YVV
-397 NYGLK
+397 NTLK
-402 VNSPQ
+402 
-407 IIDIKIVKNKDIKD
+407 
-421 VMEHKIYLTV
+421 
-431 PYIEMLIGDST
+431 GDST

-456 FTANPTIQNALP
+456 FTANPTIQNAQP

-491 QGDKLTVDGHEV
+491 QGDKLTVDGHQV

-551 IVRNENGSDKSLA
+551 IVRTENGKDKSLA

-569 IKAPRKVEGTSNVK
+569 IKAPRRVEGTSNVK

-588 SIRNTIRFN
+588 NIRNTIRFS
-597 GISLQGAGALGLE
+597 GVSLEGAGALGLE

-615 GVSLTSTA
+615 GVSLASTT

-636 EISDGLTTRS
+636 EISDGITNRS

-700 NVRLVR
+700 SVRLVR

-725 NVKKNG
+725 NIKKNG
-731 LLDFGNVTAGSKR
+731 LLDFGNVTAGTKR
-744 TAETDIVLEMLQDVS
+744 TAETDIVLEMLKDVS

-786 EYLVSKQGKKD
+786 EYLVSKQGKRD
-797 YRVKLKGNLII
+797 YKVKLKGNLTI

>member
-1 MLFLIA
+1 MKFKNRTPLKKFGGGTNLINSRLLSCLRTYILTVLFLIM
-7 NTLSFAEV
+7 NILSFAEI

-21 ENPKKEI
+21 ENPKKEV

-34 KQREKAELNLSVTKL
+34 KQRDKAELNLSVTKL

-88 NNARIRSANPTQIL
+88 NNARVRNANPVQIL

-126 DSKGQLAGIYKNII
+126 DSKGQLTGIYKLTNLIKST
-140 NFTSTDYTP
+140 NLLSNNTTSANLEITDEYDNLPIYLTWKTRIYTTDTNKGFKYISKSGGSISYGQRSYFFYP
-149 YYTEGLGMLYNKNY
+149 LYNQDFLCMGEIIVNGKMIYQAPLLPKPVDGYKYNQNVPSNPYVNY
-163 DELGWGNFHS
+163 IDDELNIEFIPNGSREYKMKLNKYPQKDFTLNIQVYGFMRRTRPSHS
-173 LDEIIFDSRTKY
+173 QGTESIEGPCKRYKTI
-185 GNNTFIKKISG
+185 FIK
-196 TNRVKVA
+196 
-203 QKHHV
+203 
-208 EGNLAVVIYG
+208 
-218 YNKEGQ
+218 
-224 LVYTSPSLGKLTSY
+224 
-238 SAETYNWAEVDWN
+238 
-251 ITLPDHYIIIMKTV
+251 
-265 GTVGNPK
+265 
-272 NDNSQGN
+272 
-279 NTLDV
+279 
-284 GQVFNVVLDDFIHK
+284 
-298 ANGESNLVIDESY
+298 
-311 QFEYLKFDS
+311 
-320 CTIENLKPL
+320 
-329 SITNSVKGARIT
+329 
-341 STTGEGLLHL
+341 
-351 DSTDTLEIN
+351 
-360 GQKHTLTSENLS
+360 
-372 EQKLQIDKIN
+372 
-382 LAYKIENGKFQLKVV
+382 YKIETLKG
-397 NYGLK
+397 N
-402 VNSPQ
+402 
-407 IIDIKIVKNKDIKD
+407 
-421 VMEHKIYLTV
+421 
-431 PYIEMLIGDST
+431 ST
-442 LTFAEYYPVNEFVQ
+442 LTFAEYYPVNEFIQ
-456 FTANPTIQNALP
+456 FTANPTIQNAQP
-468 LALDNSVKD
+468 LALDNSVRD
-477 VTLETTGKGLVAMQ
+477 VTLETTGKGLVSMQ
-491 QGDKLTVDGHEV
+491 QGDKLTVDGHQV

-551 IVRNENGSDKSLA
+551 IVRTENGKDKSLA

-569 IKAPRKVEGTSNVK
+569 IKAPRRVEGTSNVK

-588 SIRNTIRFN
+588 NIRNTIRFS
-597 GISLQGAGALGLE
+597 GVSLEGAGALGLE

-615 GVSLTSTA
+615 GVSLASTT

-725 NVKKNG
+725 NIKKNG

-744 TAETDIVLEMLQDVS
+744 TAETDIVLEMLKDVS

-768 QPILENLGTGDNL
+768 QPMLENLGTGDNL

-786 EYLVSKQGKKD
+786 EYLVSKQGKRD
-797 YRVKLKGNLII
+797 YKVKLKGNLTI

>member
-1 MLFLIA
+1 MRTYILAVLFLIA
-7 NTLSFAEV
+7 NTLSFGEI

-21 ENPKKEI
+21 ENPKKEV

-34 KQREKAELNLSVTKL
+34 KQRDKAELNLSVTKL

-88 NNARIRSANPTQIL
+88 NNARVRSANPTQIL

-107 ANKLEV
+107 ANRLEV
-113 TGENLQDVYVNVL
+113 TGENLQNVYVNIL
-126 DSKGQLAGIYKNII
+126 DNKGQLVGIYKNIKKDYLKSQMYLSG
-140 NFTSTDYTP
+140 NLNYELTDEYIGGYIYDT
-149 YYTEGLGMLYNKNY
+149 YNMNY
-163 DELGWGNFHS
+163 SSGKGYKF
-173 LDEIIFDSRTKY
+173 
-185 GNNTFIKKISG
+185 ISG
-196 TNRVKVA
+196 GSL
-203 QKHHV
+203 
-208 EGNLAVVIYG
+208 ESG
-218 YNKEGQ
+218 YETMSLLPQLSNVPQGADHGSWLSTIKINK
-224 LVYTSPSLGKLTSY
+224 
-238 SAETYNWAEVDWN
+238 
-251 ITLPDHYIIIMKTV
+251 KTI
-265 GTVGNPK
+265 
-272 NDNSQGN
+272 
-279 NTLDV
+279 
-284 GQVFNVVLDDFIHK
+284 FN
-298 ANGESNLVIDESY
+298 SNLTADIGVINAVIDENLEIELK
-311 QFEYLKFDS
+311 QINRYLALKLDKFPQEDFTL
-320 CTIENLKPL
+320 TIEYDGKRDFGGYSHTNNGIYWDSDYRNYHGTGYINFKFKATTLKG
-329 SITNSVKGARIT
+329 N
-341 STTGEGLLHL
+341 
-351 DSTDTLEIN
+351 
-360 GQKHTLTSENLS
+360 
-372 EQKLQIDKIN
+372 
-382 LAYKIENGKFQLKVV
+382 
-397 NYGLK
+397 
-402 VNSPQ
+402 
-407 IIDIKIVKNKDIKD
+407 
-421 VMEHKIYLTV
+421 
-431 PYIEMLIGDST
+431 ST
-442 LTFAEYYPVNEFVQ
+442 LTFAEYYPVNEFIQ
-456 FTANPTIQNALP
+456 FTANPTIQNAQP
-468 LALDNSVKD
+468 LALDNSVRD
-477 VTLETTGKGLVAMQ
+477 VTLETTGKGLVAIQ
-491 QGDKLTVDGHEV
+491 QGDKLTVDGHQV

-551 IVRNENGSDKSLA
+551 IVRTENGKDKSLA

-569 IKAPRKVEGTSNVK
+569 IKAPRRVEGTSNVK

-615 GVSLTSTA
+615 GVILISTA

-725 NVKKNG
+725 NIKKNG
-731 LLDFGNVTAGSKR
+731 LLDFGNVTAGTKR
-744 TAETDIVLEMLQDVS
+744 TAETDIVLEMLKDVS

-786 EYLVSKQGKKD
+786 EYLVSKQGKRD
-797 YRVKLKGNLII
+797 YKVKLKGNLII
-808 PEETKSGLYTG
+808 PEGTKSGLYTG
-819 STVLELKIK
+819 STVLELQIK

>member
-1 MLFLIA
+1 MSCLRTYILTVLFLIA
-7 NTLSFAEV
+7 NTLSFAEI

-21 ENPKKEI
+21 ENPKKEVE
-28 QKVETF
+28 KVETF
-34 KQREKAELNLSVTKL
+34 KQRDKAELNLSVTKL

-88 NNARIRSANPTQIL
+88 NNARVRSANPTQIL

-107 ANKLEV
+107 ANRLEV
-113 TGENLQDVYVNVL
+113 TGENLQNVYVNIL
-126 DSKGQLAGIYKNII
+126 DNKGQLVGIYKNIKKDYLKSQMYLSG
-140 NFTSTDYTP
+140 NLNYELTDEYIGGYIYDT
-149 YYTEGLGMLYNKNY
+149 YNMNY
-163 DELGWGNFHS
+163 SSGKGYKF
-173 LDEIIFDSRTKY
+173 
-185 GNNTFIKKISG
+185 ISG
-196 TNRVKVA
+196 GSL
-203 QKHHV
+203 
-208 EGNLAVVIYG
+208 ESG
-218 YNKEGQ
+218 YETMSLLPQLSNVPQGADHGSWLSTIKINK
-224 LVYTSPSLGKLTSY
+224 
-238 SAETYNWAEVDWN
+238 
-251 ITLPDHYIIIMKTV
+251 KTI
-265 GTVGNPK
+265 
-272 NDNSQGN
+272 
-279 NTLDV
+279 
-284 GQVFNVVLDDFIHK
+284 FN
-298 ANGESNLVIDESY
+298 SNLTADIGVINAVIDENLEIELK
-311 QFEYLKFDS
+311 QINRYLALKLDKFPQEDFTL
-320 CTIENLKPL
+320 TIEYDGKRDFGGYSHTNNGIYWDSDYRNYHGTGYINFKFKATTLKG
-329 SITNSVKGARIT
+329 N
-341 STTGEGLLHL
+341 
-351 DSTDTLEIN
+351 
-360 GQKHTLTSENLS
+360 
-372 EQKLQIDKIN
+372 
-382 LAYKIENGKFQLKVV
+382 
-397 NYGLK
+397 
-402 VNSPQ
+402 
-407 IIDIKIVKNKDIKD
+407 
-421 VMEHKIYLTV
+421 
-431 PYIEMLIGDST
+431 ST
-442 LTFAEYYPVNEFVQ
+442 LTFAEYYPVNEFIQ
-456 FTANPTIQNALP
+456 FTANPTIQNAQP
-468 LALDNSVKD
+468 LALDNSVRD
-477 VTLETTGKGLVAMQ
+477 VTLETTGKGLVAIQ
-491 QGDKLTVDGHEV
+491 QGDKLTVDGHQV

-551 IVRNENGSDKSLA
+551 IVRNENGKDKSLA

-569 IKAPRKVEGTSNVK
+569 IKAPRRVEGTSNVK

-615 GVSLTSTA
+615 GVILISTA

-725 NVKKNG
+725 NIKKNG

-744 TAETDIVLEMLQDVS
+744 TAETDIVLEMLKDVS

-768 QPILENLGTGDNL
+768 QPMLENLGTGDNL

-786 EYLVSKQGKKD
+786 EYLVSKQGKRD
-797 YRVKLKGNLII
+797 YKVKLKGNLII
-808 PEETKSGLYTG
+808 PEGTKSGLYTG
-819 STVLELKIK
+819 STVLELQIK

>member
-7 NTLSFAEV
+7 NTLSFGEI

-21 ENPKKEI
+21 ENPKKEV

-34 KQREKAELNLSVTKL
+34 KQRDKAELNLSITKL

-54 EGKLVNG
+54 EGKIVNG

-88 NNARIRSANPTQIL
+88 NNARVRSANPIQIL

-107 ANKLEV
+107 DNRLEV

-126 DSKGQLAGIYKNII
+126 DNKGQLAGIYKSKEKLYQSQRGNYDGVTNIEITDDYDGEWLIFRNTCNNYIAIHQEIKEVPKGMKVLKHHIGPYVYTKYLNNGHSSVDSYVDVFNYWRINGRDVKLKKVFNSQNKDYYRVEAEQQKITLSDELEIEYKYSINENLIYIKLLKYPNDKNFVISHKFIWEAIFGDTGSAWYGNEQII
-140 NFTSTDYTP
+140 NFKVPET
-149 YYTEGLGMLYNKNY
+149 LK
-163 DELGWGNFHS
+163 GN
-173 LDEIIFDSRTKY
+173 
-185 GNNTFIKKISG
+185 
-196 TNRVKVA
+196 
-203 QKHHV
+203 
-208 EGNLAVVIYG
+208 
-218 YNKEGQ
+218 
-224 LVYTSPSLGKLTSY
+224 
-238 SAETYNWAEVDWN
+238 
-251 ITLPDHYIIIMKTV
+251 
-265 GTVGNPK
+265 
-272 NDNSQGN
+272 
-279 NTLDV
+279 
-284 GQVFNVVLDDFIHK
+284 
-298 ANGESNLVIDESY
+298 
-311 QFEYLKFDS
+311 
-320 CTIENLKPL
+320 
-329 SITNSVKGARIT
+329 
-341 STTGEGLLHL
+341 
-351 DSTDTLEIN
+351 
-360 GQKHTLTSENLS
+360 
-372 EQKLQIDKIN
+372 
-382 LAYKIENGKFQLKVV
+382 
-397 NYGLK
+397 
-402 VNSPQ
+402 
-407 IIDIKIVKNKDIKD
+407 
-421 VMEHKIYLTV
+421 
-431 PYIEMLIGDST
+431 ST

-456 FTANPTIQNALP
+456 FTANPTIQNAQP

-491 QGDKLTVDGHEV
+491 QGDKLTVDGHQV

-551 IVRNENGSDKSLA
+551 IVRTENGKDKSLA

-569 IKAPRKVEGTSNVK
+569 IKAPRRVEGTSNVK

-588 SIRNTIRFN
+588 NIRNTIRFS
-597 GISLQGAGALGLE
+597 GVSLEGAGALGLE

-615 GVSLTSTA
+615 GVSLASTT

-636 EISDGLTTRS
+636 EISDGITNRS

-725 NVKKNG
+725 NIKKNG
-731 LLDFGNVTAGSKR
+731 LLDFGNVTTGSKR
-744 TAETDIVLEMLQDVS
+744 TAETDIVLEMLKDVS

-768 QPILENLGTGDNL
+768 QPLLENLATGDTL

-786 EYLVSKQGKKD
+786 EYLVNKQDKRD
-797 YRVKLKGNLII
+797 YKVKLKGNLTI
-808 PEETKSGLYTG
+808 PEATKSGLYTG

>member
-1 MLFLIA
+1 MRTYILTILFLIA

-15 PHSYVT
+15 PHSYIT
-21 ENPKKEI
+21 ENPKKEV

-34 KQREKAELNLSVTKL
+34 KQRDKAELNLSVTKL

-88 NNARIRSANPTQIL
+88 NNARVRSANPTQIL

-107 ANKLEV
+107 ANRLEV
-113 TGENLQDVYVNVL
+113 TGENLQNVYVNIL
-126 DSKGQLAGIYKNII
+126 DNKGQLVGIYKNIKKDYLKSQMYLSGNLNYELTDEYIGGYIYDTYNRNYSSGKGYKFISGGSLESGYETMSLLPQLSNVPQGASDGSWLSTIKINKKIIFSSNLTANIGVINAVINENLEIELKQINGYLALKLNRFPQENFIITIEYDGKRDFGYYSHTNNGIYWTSDYRNYHGTGYI
-140 NFTSTDYTP
+140 NFKFKATT
-149 YYTEGLGMLYNKNY
+149 LK
-163 DELGWGNFHS
+163 GN
-173 LDEIIFDSRTKY
+173 
-185 GNNTFIKKISG
+185 
-196 TNRVKVA
+196 
-203 QKHHV
+203 
-208 EGNLAVVIYG
+208 
-218 YNKEGQ
+218 
-224 LVYTSPSLGKLTSY
+224 
-238 SAETYNWAEVDWN
+238 
-251 ITLPDHYIIIMKTV
+251 
-265 GTVGNPK
+265 
-272 NDNSQGN
+272 
-279 NTLDV
+279 
-284 GQVFNVVLDDFIHK
+284 
-298 ANGESNLVIDESY
+298 
-311 QFEYLKFDS
+311 
-320 CTIENLKPL
+320 
-329 SITNSVKGARIT
+329 
-341 STTGEGLLHL
+341 
-351 DSTDTLEIN
+351 
-360 GQKHTLTSENLS
+360 
-372 EQKLQIDKIN
+372 
-382 LAYKIENGKFQLKVV
+382 
-397 NYGLK
+397 
-402 VNSPQ
+402 
-407 IIDIKIVKNKDIKD
+407 
-421 VMEHKIYLTV
+421 
-431 PYIEMLIGDST
+431 ST
-442 LTFAEYYPVNEFVQ
+442 LTFAEYYPVNEFIQ
-456 FTANPTIQNALP
+456 FTANPTIQNAQP
-468 LALDNSVKD
+468 LALDNSVRD
-477 VTLETTGKGLVAMQ
+477 VTLETTGKGLVAIQ
-491 QGDKLTVDGHEV
+491 QGDKLTVDGHQV

-551 IVRNENGSDKSLA
+551 IVRTENGKDKSLA

-569 IKAPRKVEGTSNVK
+569 IKAPRRVEGTSNIK

-588 SIRNTIRFN
+588 SIRNIIRFS
-597 GISLQGAGALGLE
+597 GVSLEGAGALGLE

-725 NVKKNG
+725 NIKKNG

-744 TAETDIVLEMLQDVS
+744 TAETDIVLEMLKDVS

-768 QPILENLGTGDNL
+768 QPMLENLGTGNNL

-797 YRVKLKGNLII
+797 YKVKLKGNLTI
-808 PEETKSGLYTG
+808 PENTKSGLYTG
-819 STVLELKIK
+819 STVLELQIK

>member
-1 MLFLIA
+1 MLRKNNLKNFFLGFIFLLL
-7 NTLSFAEV
+7 NVFSFAEI

-34 KQREKAELNLSVTKL
+34 KQKEKAELNLTATKI
-49 KTKEI
+49 KVKEL

-88 NNARIRSANPTQIL
+88 NNARVRSANATQIL

-126 DSKGQLAGIYKNII
+126 DSKGQLIRIYENITNLKRVQARTVNETVSINYQLTDEYDGGYICRNPNGFEWKSGKGFLALTDNWSGYFHRGNYVSTNYYYWAILNLKSGFYSHWEEYIIKGCRVTRIYLNDKEIFNSPTLTANIGVINTVINENLEVEIRQVGEGHIGIKLVKFPEE
-140 NFTSTDYTP
+140 NFTLKFNYIGEADFGYESTTDSTFGTWNPSVQNFSFTGYVNFKFKAT
-149 YYTEGLGMLYNKNY
+149 TLK
-163 DELGWGNFHS
+163 GNS
-173 LDEIIFDSRTKY
+173 T
-185 GNNTFIKKISG
+185 
-196 TNRVKVA
+196 
-203 QKHHV
+203 
-208 EGNLAVVIYG
+208 
-218 YNKEGQ
+218 
-224 LVYTSPSLGKLTSY
+224 
-238 SAETYNWAEVDWN
+238 
-251 ITLPDHYIIIMKTV
+251 
-265 GTVGNPK
+265 
-272 NDNSQGN
+272 
-279 NTLDV
+279 
-284 GQVFNVVLDDFIHK
+284 
-298 ANGESNLVIDESY
+298 
-311 QFEYLKFDS
+311 LKFD
-320 CTIENLKPL
+320 
-329 SITNSVKGARIT
+329 
-341 STTGEGLLHL
+341 
-351 DSTDTLEIN
+351 
-360 GQKHTLTSENLS
+360 
-372 EQKLQIDKIN
+372 
-382 LAYKIENGKFQLKVV
+382 
-397 NYGLK
+397 
-402 VNSPQ
+402 
-407 IIDIKIVKNKDIKD
+407 
-421 VMEHKIYLTV
+421 
-431 PYIEMLIGDST
+431 
-442 LTFAEYYPVNEFVQ
+442 EYYPVNEFVQ
-456 FTANPTIQNALP
+456 FTANPTIQNAQP

-551 IVRNENGSDKSLA
+551 IVRNENGKDKSLA

-569 IKAPRKVEGTSNVK
+569 IKAPRKVEGTSNIK

-646 TYSTRGVKA
+646 TYSTRGIKA

-725 NVKKNG
+725 NIKKNG
-731 LLDFGNVTAGSKR
+731 LLDFGNVTSGSKR
-744 TAETDIVLEMLQDVS
+744 TAETDIVLEMLKDVS

-768 QPILENLGTGDNL
+768 QPMLENLSTGNNL

-786 EYLVSKQGKKD
+786 EYLVSKQGKRD
-797 YRVKLKGNLII
+797 YKVKLKGNLTI
-808 PEETKSGLYTG
+808 PEGTKSGLYTG

>member
-1 MLFLIA
+1 M
-7 NTLSFAEV
+7 
-15 PHSYVT
+15 T
-21 ENPKKEI
+21 ENPKKEV

-107 ANKLEV
+107 ANRLEV

-442 LTFAEYYPVNEFVQ
+442 LTFGEYYPVNEFIQ

-468 LALDNSVKD
+468 LALDNSVRD

-491 QGDKLTVDGHEV
+491 QGDKLTVDGHQV

-569 IKAPRKVEGTSNVK
+569 IKAPRKVAGTVNLK

-588 SIRNTIRFN
+588 NIRSFINFN
-597 GISLQGAGALGLE
+597 GINLNAPGQASLEQ
-610 NPIPL
+610 PIAP
-615 GVSLTSTA
+615 GVSLTSVS
-623 GQGIPFMKEGDRL
+623 GQGIPFMKEGDIL
-636 EISDGLTTRS
+636 QVNDGLTRAVKSFTV
-646 TYSTRGVKA
+646 GV
-655 FTIGPNGTL
+655 NGNL
-664 GKQQVKLN
+664 AKQKVRLN
-672 NGELTVFVEGG
+672 NGDVTIYVESG
-683 KLRVGVN
+683 KLRIGID
-690 NWLVNNTINS
+690 NWLVNKDIKS
-700 NVRLVR
+700 QLRVLR
-706 GTNEIMN
+706 GTNEIAS
-713 HTLDIKVPEAPF
+713 HSFDIKAPEAPF
-725 NVKKNG
+725 NIKKNG
-731 LLDFGNVTAGSKR
+731 LLDFGNVTSGTKR
-744 TAETDIVLEMLQDVS
+744 TAETDIVLEMIKDVT
-759 DVKFSLKDP
+759 DIEFSLKDS
-768 QPILENLGTGDNL
+768 QPVMENLTTG
-781 KVNRI
+781 NRLVTDKL
-786 EYLVSKQGKKD
+786 EYLVTKQGNREYKI
-797 YRVKLKGNLII
+797 KLKGKLII
-808 PEETKSGLYTG
+808 PEATKSGSYTG
-819 STVLELKIK
+819 NTVLELKIK

>member
-1 MLFLIA
+1 MKFKNRTPLKKFGGGGTNLINSRLLSCLRTYILTVLFLIA
-7 NTLSFAEV
+7 NTLSFGEI

-21 ENPKKEI
+21 ENPKKEV

-34 KQREKAELNLSVTKL
+34 KQRDKAELNLSITKL

-54 EGKLVNG
+54 EGKIVNG

-88 NNARIRSANPTQIL
+88 NNARVRSANPIQIL

-107 ANKLEV
+107 DNRLEV

-126 DSKGQLAGIYKNII
+126 DNKGQLAGIYKSKEKLYQSQRGNYDGVTNIEITDDYDGEWLIFRNTCNNYIAIHQEIKEVPKGMKVLKHHIGPYVYTKYLNNGHSSVDSYVDVFNYWRINGRDVKLKKVFNSQNKDYYRVEAEQQKITLSDELEIEYKYSINENLIYIKLLKYPNDKNFVISHKFIWEAIFGDTGSAWYGNEQII
-140 NFTSTDYTP
+140 NFKVPET
-149 YYTEGLGMLYNKNY
+149 LK
-163 DELGWGNFHS
+163 GN
-173 LDEIIFDSRTKY
+173 
-185 GNNTFIKKISG
+185 
-196 TNRVKVA
+196 
-203 QKHHV
+203 
-208 EGNLAVVIYG
+208 
-218 YNKEGQ
+218 
-224 LVYTSPSLGKLTSY
+224 
-238 SAETYNWAEVDWN
+238 
-251 ITLPDHYIIIMKTV
+251 
-265 GTVGNPK
+265 
-272 NDNSQGN
+272 
-279 NTLDV
+279 
-284 GQVFNVVLDDFIHK
+284 
-298 ANGESNLVIDESY
+298 
-311 QFEYLKFDS
+311 
-320 CTIENLKPL
+320 
-329 SITNSVKGARIT
+329 
-341 STTGEGLLHL
+341 
-351 DSTDTLEIN
+351 
-360 GQKHTLTSENLS
+360 
-372 EQKLQIDKIN
+372 
-382 LAYKIENGKFQLKVV
+382 
-397 NYGLK
+397 
-402 VNSPQ
+402 
-407 IIDIKIVKNKDIKD
+407 
-421 VMEHKIYLTV
+421 
-431 PYIEMLIGDST
+431 ST

-456 FTANPTIQNALP
+456 FTANPTIQNAQP

-491 QGDKLTVDGHEV
+491 QGDKLTVDGHQV

-551 IVRNENGSDKSLA
+551 IVRTENGKDKSLA

-569 IKAPRKVEGTSNVK
+569 IKAPRRVEGTSNVK

-588 SIRNTIRFN
+588 NIRNTIRFS
-597 GISLQGAGALGLE
+597 GVSLEGAGALGLE

-615 GVSLTSTA
+615 GVSLASTT

-636 EISDGLTTRS
+636 EISDGITNRS

-700 NVRLVR
+700 SVRLVR

-725 NVKKNG
+725 NIKKNG
-731 LLDFGNVTAGSKR
+731 LLDFGNVTAGTKR
-744 TAETDIVLEMLQDVS
+744 TAETDIVLEMLKDVS

-786 EYLVSKQGKKD
+786 EYLVSKQGKRD
-797 YRVKLKGNLII
+797 YKVKLKGNLTI

>member
-1 MLFLIA
+1 MSCLRTYILTILFLIA

-21 ENPKKEI
+21 ENPKKEV

-34 KQREKAELNLSVTKL
+34 KQRDKAELNLSITKL

-54 EGKLVNG
+54 EGKLING

-73 QEGNILVTQGTPYKP
+73 QEGNVLVTQGTPYKP
-88 NNARIRSANPTQIL
+88 NNARVRSANPIQIL

-107 ANKLEV
+107 DNRLEV

-126 DSKGQLAGIYKNII
+126 DNKGQLAGIYKSKEKLYQSQRGNYDGVTNIEITDDYDGEWLIFRNTCNNYIAIHQEIKEVPKGMKVLKHHIGPYVYTKYLNNGHSSVDSYVDVFNYWRINGRDVKLKKVFNSQNKDYYRVEAEQQKITLSDELEIEYKYSINENLIYIKLLKYPNDKNFVISHKFIWEAIFGDTGSAWYGNEQII
-140 NFTSTDYTP
+140 NFKVPET
-149 YYTEGLGMLYNKNY
+149 LK
-163 DELGWGNFHS
+163 GN
-173 LDEIIFDSRTKY
+173 
-185 GNNTFIKKISG
+185 
-196 TNRVKVA
+196 
-203 QKHHV
+203 
-208 EGNLAVVIYG
+208 
-218 YNKEGQ
+218 
-224 LVYTSPSLGKLTSY
+224 
-238 SAETYNWAEVDWN
+238 
-251 ITLPDHYIIIMKTV
+251 
-265 GTVGNPK
+265 
-272 NDNSQGN
+272 
-279 NTLDV
+279 
-284 GQVFNVVLDDFIHK
+284 
-298 ANGESNLVIDESY
+298 
-311 QFEYLKFDS
+311 
-320 CTIENLKPL
+320 
-329 SITNSVKGARIT
+329 
-341 STTGEGLLHL
+341 
-351 DSTDTLEIN
+351 
-360 GQKHTLTSENLS
+360 
-372 EQKLQIDKIN
+372 
-382 LAYKIENGKFQLKVV
+382 
-397 NYGLK
+397 
-402 VNSPQ
+402 
-407 IIDIKIVKNKDIKD
+407 
-421 VMEHKIYLTV
+421 
-431 PYIEMLIGDST
+431 ST

-456 FTANPTIQNALP
+456 FTANPTIQNAQP

-491 QGDKLTVDGHEV
+491 QGDKLTVDGHQV

-551 IVRNENGSDKSLA
+551 IVRTENGKDKSLA

-569 IKAPRKVEGTSNVK
+569 IKAPRRVEGTSNVK

-588 SIRNTIRFN
+588 NIRNTIRFS
-597 GISLQGAGALGLE
+597 GVSLEGTGALGLE

-615 GVSLTSTA
+615 GVSLASTT

-636 EISDGLTTRS
+636 EISDGITNRS

-700 NVRLVR
+700 SVRLVR

-725 NVKKNG
+725 NIKKNG
-731 LLDFGNVTAGSKR
+731 LLDFGNVTAGTKR
-744 TAETDIVLEMLQDVS
+744 TAETDIVLEMLKDVS

-768 QPILENLGTGDNL
+768 QPMLENLGTGDNL

-786 EYLVSKQGKKD
+786 EYLVSKQGKRD
-797 YRVKLKGNLII
+797 YKVKLKGNLTI

>member
-7 NTLSFAEV
+7 NTLSFAKV

-61 KLVFDITDKKDI
+61 KLVIDITDKKDI
-73 QEGNILVTQGTPYKP
+73 QEGNVLVTQGTPYKP
-88 NNARIRSANPTQIL
+88 NNARVRNANATQIL
-102 EATKE
+102 ETNKE

-126 DSKGQLAGIYKNII
+126 DSKGQLVGVYINKENLFKSPRGYDGITNIELTNEYNGDWIIFNNSKKGSFSIGYAPIKKLPIGMKLINHTYGPYIYNEFLGGTGDPSISYLEKWWINNINIRYERINKQGAYYQIQAPLQKMILSSELEVEYKYVLNENLIYIRLLKYPTNKNFHLTHKFVSSYFGENEDRWYGNEQTI
-140 NFTSTDYTP
+140 NFKVPET
-149 YYTEGLGMLYNKNY
+149 LK
-163 DELGWGNFHS
+163 GN
-173 LDEIIFDSRTKY
+173 
-185 GNNTFIKKISG
+185 
-196 TNRVKVA
+196 
-203 QKHHV
+203 
-208 EGNLAVVIYG
+208 
-218 YNKEGQ
+218 
-224 LVYTSPSLGKLTSY
+224 
-238 SAETYNWAEVDWN
+238 
-251 ITLPDHYIIIMKTV
+251 
-265 GTVGNPK
+265 
-272 NDNSQGN
+272 
-279 NTLDV
+279 
-284 GQVFNVVLDDFIHK
+284 
-298 ANGESNLVIDESY
+298 
-311 QFEYLKFDS
+311 
-320 CTIENLKPL
+320 
-329 SITNSVKGARIT
+329 
-341 STTGEGLLHL
+341 
-351 DSTDTLEIN
+351 
-360 GQKHTLTSENLS
+360 
-372 EQKLQIDKIN
+372 
-382 LAYKIENGKFQLKVV
+382 
-397 NYGLK
+397 
-402 VNSPQ
+402 
-407 IIDIKIVKNKDIKD
+407 
-421 VMEHKIYLTV
+421 
-431 PYIEMLIGDST
+431 ST

-456 FTANPTIQNALP
+456 FTANPTIQNAQP
-468 LALDNSVKD
+468 LALDNSVRD
-477 VTLETTGKGLVAMQ
+477 VTLETTGKGLVSMQ
-491 QGDKLTVDGHEV
+491 QGDKLTVDGHQV
-503 VIGAGGNIGPQKLTI
+503 VIGAGGNIGLQKLTI

-551 IVRNENGSDKSLA
+551 IVRTENGKDKSLA

-569 IKAPRKVEGTSNVK
+569 IKAPRRVEGTSNVK

-725 NVKKNG
+725 NIKKNG
-731 LLDFGNVTAGSKR
+731 LLDFGNVTSGSKR
-744 TAETDIVLEMLQDVS
+744 TAETDIVLEMLKDVS

-768 QPILENLGTGDNL
+768 QPMLENLGTGDNL

-786 EYLVSKQGKKD
+786 EYLVSKQGKRD
-797 YRVKLKGNLII
+797 YKVKLKGNLTI
-808 PEETKSGLYTG
+808 PEGTKSGLYTG